1 MNQSEPFEKRSPYE
15 RLEQARRKRLLIG
28 ISNAVVIFLVP
39 FIVTV
44 GIMLVNRFSIETLV
58 VLILAIAIIPTSLIA
73 RKFAYKENTVAAGY
87 LLLIPVMLIAGIN
100 GTIVSNLFP
109 IVVITYVLCIIVAGM
124 ILGPRQG
131 YVIAGAATIFYL
143 TEQFVL
149 FSGVLVSPSVSGTAA
164 QVTVFVMT
172 IAAFFFVAVISKIAT
187 QDLRQALDEAT
198 YDLLEANHKLALA
211 SEMKSQFTARTSH
224 ELRTPLSS
232 IIVFTELAM
241 RGTYGE
247 ITPKLKGK
255 LGNVLG
261 SARHLHNII
270 NDLLDLAKIEAGELH
285 IEEEPFAI
293 YDLGRTIQTTMEETA
308 HQKDLEFHV
317 GMTDDLPTRLIG
329 DKSRVKQI
337 MLNLVSNAIKYAFP
351 GKRKVKNNIQIKMER
366 QNGHILMTVQDN
378 GIGLPDSSAEFK
390 RDSLGLK
397 LVDILVQQQLRGELM
412 YEVNGGTRFQ
422 VQFNENKSIS

>member
-149 FSGVLVSPSVSGTAA
+149 FSGVLVSPAVSGTAA

-270 NDLLDLAKIEAGELH
+270 NDL
-285 IEEEPFAI
+285 
-293 YDLGRTIQTTMEETA
+293 R
-308 HQKDLEFHV
+308 
-317 GMTDDLPTRLIG
+317 
-329 DKSRVKQI
+329 
-337 MLNLVSNAIKYAFP
+337 
-351 GKRKVKNNIQIKMER
+351 
-366 QNGHILMTVQDN
+366 
-378 GIGLPDSSAEFK
+378 
-390 RDSLGLK
+390 
-397 LVDILVQQQLRGELM
+397 
-412 YEVNGGTRFQ
+412 
-422 VQFNENKSIS
+422 